1 MVHMEL
7 MKAAAPGQNNYP
19 PQERELT
26 KSPNNE
32 STTRAEVTDCNKEYN
47 DEDSLIRVAK
57 EPVRRYPES
66 LRVAREPYQHH
77 P

>member
-1 MVHMEL
+1 MEL

-19 PQERELT
+19 PQEREVT

-32 STTRAEVTDCNKEYN
+32 SPTRAAVTDCNKEYN
-47 DEDSLIRVAK
+47 DEDSLIRVSD
-57 EPVRRYPES
+57 EPARKYPER
-66 LRVAREPYQHH
+66 LRVVKEPYQHQ